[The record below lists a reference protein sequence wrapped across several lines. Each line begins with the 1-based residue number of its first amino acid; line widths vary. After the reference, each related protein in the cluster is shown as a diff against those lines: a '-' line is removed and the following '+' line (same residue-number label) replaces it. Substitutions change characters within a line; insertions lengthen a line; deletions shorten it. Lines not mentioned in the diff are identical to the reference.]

1 MRVAASC
8 RFTNLVLAAL
18 HGLVARRSYDTPCD
32 GSAMGVADATE
43 EDSMKAI
50 VRDRYQPQEGTVHV
64 EDIEMPHVKDDEIL
78 VRVRAAAAKPW
89 SWDTPAIMRSIGRI
103 TAPFH
108 TPKAQV
114 PGLDFAGEVEAVG
127 MDVTRFKPGAA
138 VLGSSSRAL
147 AEYVSAS
154 EDALA
159 LKPDKVS
166 FVQAATVA
174 MPGSTALLA
183 VRKGQVTSEHRVLV
197 VGASGGVGVFA
208 VQLAKALGAD
218 VTGVCSTM
226 NLDLVRSLGADH
238 AIDYTR
244 EDFTRSGPR
253 YDVILDMAGNRTLS
267 DLRRALHPDGTL
279 VMVGQA
285 GIPTSEQ
292 SWFRALTRWLRA
304 AVWSTFNQQR
314 LVALIPTTTQPD
326 LLLAL
331 TDSMEADALV
341 PVVTAT
347 CPLSEAPA
355 AIELLEE
362 GHGRGQVVI
371 EFSV

>member
-1 MRVAASC
+1 
-8 RFTNLVLAAL
+8 
-18 HGLVARRSYDTPCD
+18 
-32 GSAMGVADATE
+32 
-43 EDSMKAI
+43 MKAI
-50 VRDRYQPQEGTVHV
+50 VRDRYLSQEGAVHV
-64 EDIEMPHVKDDEIL
+64 EDIEVPHVKDGEVL

-89 SWDTPAIMRSIGRI
+89 SWDTPAFMRSIGRI
-103 TAPFH
+103 AARFH
-108 TPKAQV
+108 TPKVQV

-127 MDVTRFKPGAA
+127 RDVTRFEPGAA
-138 VLGSSSRAL
+138 VFGSSSRAL
-147 AEYVSAS
+147 AEYVSVSA
-154 EDALA
+154 DAVV

-166 FVQAATVA
+166 FVEAATVA
-174 MPGSTALLA
+174 MLGSTALLA

-208 VQLAKALGAD
+208 VQLAKARGAD
-218 VTGVCSTM
+218 VTGVCSTR

-238 AIDYTR
+238 VIDYTR
-244 EDFTRSGPR
+244 EDFTRGGPR

-267 DLRRALHPDGTL
+267 DLRRALQPDGTL

-304 AVWSTFNQQR
+304 AVWSTFNEQS
-314 LVALIPTTTQPD
+314 LVALMPTATRPD

-331 TDSMEADALV
+331 TDSIEADALV

-347 CPLSEAPA
+347 YPLSEAPA